1 MTEAG
6 RRSRSTGRVATT
18 IAMAPVLS
26 LSPFHRDCMPRI
38 DDEFVREFVPWAI
51 RALTAA
57 WLLALAL

>member
-1 MTEAG
+1 
-6 RRSRSTGRVATT
+6 
-18 IAMAPVLS
+18 
-26 LSPFHRDCMPRI
+26 MPRI